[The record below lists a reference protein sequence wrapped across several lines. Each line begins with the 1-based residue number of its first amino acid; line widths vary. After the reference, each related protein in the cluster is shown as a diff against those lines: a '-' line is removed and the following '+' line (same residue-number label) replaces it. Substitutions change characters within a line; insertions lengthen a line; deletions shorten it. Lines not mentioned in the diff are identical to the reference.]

1 MPLVAGISRS
11 ATSSTHSAG
20 DAGPAWEW
28 RGDPASA
35 ATAFAIARAGRPARC
50 NICRVMD
57 PAANVSTGPG
67 VNAVSDSVLT
77 DEAVARFQ
85 RLGFLVVTG
94 LTPLGDLETVSRLL
108 AGLYRR
114 FHELA
119 GARRAHDLGSE
130 QHNARPILEIN
141 QTVDLE
147 PQLADTLTFKRCA
160 ALAERLLGRDVEYRF
175 DHAIYKPAFN
185 GAATS
190 WHQDEAY
197 ALERKILSAHFWVP
211 LQDVTRDMGC
221 MEFIPGSHR
230 GALWRHHRRDR
241 LRDAH
246 ALEVVGL
253 DTSQAVPCPI
263 RAGDATVH
271 FPRTVHY
278 TGPNR
283 TGTPRLAWALEFGPR
298 RGLGVRVMAKARLVW
313 RRATR

>member
-1 MPLVAGISRS
+1 MC
-11 ATSSTHSAG
+11 
-20 DAGPAWEW
+20 W
-28 RGDPASA
+28 
-35 ATAFAIARAGRPARC
+35 
-50 NICRVMD
+50 VMD
-57 PAANVSTGPG
+57 AAANVSTGTG
-67 VNAVSDSVLT
+67 GNAGSHSALT

-94 LTPLGDLETVSRLL
+94 LTTLGDLETVSRLL

-147 PQLADTLTFKRCA
+147 PLLADTLTFKRCA
-160 ALAERLLGRDVEYRF
+160 ALAERLLGRAVEYRF

-211 LQDVTRDMGC
+211 LQDVTHDMGC

-230 GALWRHHRRDR
+230 GVLWRHHRRDR
-241 LRDAH
+241 LRDTH

-298 RGLGVRVMAKARLVW
+298 RGLGVRLMAKARLVW

>member
-1 MPLVAGISRS
+1 MDAAVNV
-11 ATSSTHSAG
+11 TSH
-20 DAGPAWEW
+20 
-28 RGDPASA
+28 A
-35 ATAFAIARAGRPARC
+35 A
-50 NICRVMD
+50 
-57 PAANVSTGPG
+57 
-67 VNAVSDSVLT
+67 LT
-77 DEAVARFQ
+77 DEAVARFH
-85 RLGFLVVTG
+85 RVGFMVVTG
-94 LTPLGDLETVSRLL
+94 LTPLEDLEVVSRLL

-114 FHELA
+114 FHVLV

-130 QHNARPILEIN
+130 EHSARPILEIN

-147 PQLADTLTFKRCA
+147 PQLAETLTYNRCA
-160 ALAERLLGRDVEYRF
+160 AVAERLLGRPVEHRF
-175 DHAIYKPAFN
+175 DHAIYKPPFN

-230 GALWRHHRRDR
+230 GALRHHHRRDR
-241 LRDAH
+241 VRDAH
-246 ALEVVGL
+246 ALELVGL
-253 DTSQAVPCPI
+253 DTSHAVPCPI

-298 RGLGVRVMAKARLVW
+298 RGLGIRLMAKARLVW